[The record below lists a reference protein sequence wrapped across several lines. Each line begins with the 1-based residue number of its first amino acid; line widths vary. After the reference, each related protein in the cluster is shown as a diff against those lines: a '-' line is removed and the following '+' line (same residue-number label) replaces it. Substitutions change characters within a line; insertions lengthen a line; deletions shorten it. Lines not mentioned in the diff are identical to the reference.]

1 MRLQSRFAECSTPRI
16 VTLVTFNEYL
26 AFKHNHSGPWIALG
40 RRRVL
45 YRRFLRVSM
54 FVLMSASLASAR
66 DLALVSNK
74 SNALGAITLAELV
87 KVCKAQ
93 TNRWPDG
100 KPVTFVMRSPSVP
113 AMKVVLEKLY
123 GMSESEVD
131 GLIITSNHGRPNH
144 PAIVIATSDEEL
156 VNDVALLPGAI
167 GIVDVYSINSSVAVV
182 KIAGKLPLE
191 PGYLLHG
198 N

>member
-1 MRLQSRFAECSTPRI
+1 MI
-16 VTLVTFNEYL
+16 
-26 AFKHNHSGPWIALG
+26 
-40 RRRVL
+40 
-45 YRRFLRVSM
+45 
-54 FVLMSASLASAR
+54 SASLASAR

-74 SNALGAITLAELV
+74 SNVLGGLTLAELV

-100 KPVTFVMRSPSVP
+100 KPVTFVMRAPSVP
-113 AMKVVLEKLY
+113 AMKVVLEKVY
-123 GMSESEVD
+123 GMTEREVD
-131 GLIITSNHGRPNH
+131 GLIVNSNHGRFNH
-144 PAIVIATSDEEL
+144 PAIVVASSDEDL
-156 VNDVALLPGAI
+156 VNKVASIPGAI
-167 GIVDVYSINSSVAVV
+167 GLVDVYSINSSVAVV

>member
-1 MRLQSRFAECSTPRI
+1 M
-16 VTLVTFNEYL
+16 
-26 AFKHNHSGPWIALG
+26 
-40 RRRVL
+40 L
-45 YRRFLRVSM
+45 YHRFLRVFT
-54 FVLMSASLASAR
+54 FVLICASLASAR

-74 SNALGAITLAELV
+74 SNALAAITLTDLV

-113 AMKVVLEKLY
+113 EMKVVMEKIY
-123 GMSESEVD
+123 GMSESEVS
-131 GLIITSNHGRPNH
+131 GLIVTSNHGRPTH
-144 PAIVIATSDEEL
+144 PAILVATSDEEL
-156 VNDVALLPGAI
+156 VNTVASLPGAV
-167 GIVDVYSINSSVAVV
+167 GVVDVYSINSSVVVV

>member
-1 MRLQSRFAECSTPRI
+1 VSYQRA
-16 VTLVTFNEYL
+16 
-26 AFKHNHSGPWIALG
+26 
-40 RRRVL
+40 
-45 YRRFLRVSM
+45 LRV
-54 FVLMSASLASAR
+54 FVLVLLSASSAAAR

-74 SNALGAITLAELV
+74 ANSTSSVTVADLV

-100 KPVTFVMRSPSVP
+100 KPITVMMRAPSAP
-113 AMKVVLEKLY
+113 EMMIVLAKIYGLSEK
-123 GMSESEVD
+123 EVSD
-131 GLIITSNHGRPNH
+131 LIASANHGRANH
-144 PAIVIATSDEEL
+144 PAIMIVSSDEEL
-156 VNDVALLPGAI
+156 VNKVASTPGAV
-167 GIVDVYSINSSVAVV
+167 GVVDVYSINSSVAVV